1 MKIASFVLKNYR
13 RLADVTL
20 VLGDKKTVLVGANN
34 SGKTSCIGALH
45 TFLKSPDN
53 LKIRDISKRNW
64 KEIQELGKQVEK
76 EFPDSKKMEKLSK
89 ELVKLLP
96 SLDIEITAEAS
107 EAYKVRDILPD
118 LEWRGGTLS
127 VRITYEAVDVSKLC
141 REFVDMRGVVSK
153 HGGKIS
159 LWPKDLCDFLE
170 KGTNFSKFIKQKHY
184 IFSKEAVPT
193 AKDLSKEAVPTAVD
207 FSKEAVPTAEEILQ
221 PLKSE
226 ALKKLIR
233 VDVISEQ
240 RGLGAEDNTEQK
252 GPYSEKQRL
261 NKLLREYYERILNPE
276 DFPEA
281 DDLKVLVQQQDLE
294 EKFTERLNIQFKK
307 PFEELEDMGYPGIG
321 GNPTVEISAKISGM
335 DALQKSSSVRYRFEK
350 MEEEFL
356 PESYLGLGYQN
367 LIYLT
372 FRLLEFRD
380 KWMHV
385 GKSVSLESNAEEKI
399 EPIHLVLL
407 EEPEVNLHAQVQRV
421 FVSKAYDTLR
431 NHSDLRDKVTKKDKS
446 GYQTQLVIST
456 HSSHI
461 IDNMD
466 FKDLRYFQRNN
477 ASKSIAMDHTSIANM
492 SDLFANPKEELLFVS
507 KHLKLTH
514 CDIFFA
520 DGVIFVEGQ
529 AERLLVPEF
538 IAKNFPGLSNRYIS
552 MLEVNGAHTHKYK
565 DLVEKLGVATLV
577 LTDIDSVDNTGKSC
591 FPQKNSNQKTN
602 NDTLKKWHPKKETLD
617 DLLALPKEKYA
628 TTSQGAPLYVA
639 YQKPTQISEKGVL
652 SRTFEDALILANFED
667 DYFQKKPKLKA
678 AKAAHE
684 NDSKALSESLYE
696 YVKDLTKG
704 DFAFDCLFHL
714 AHKES
719 NRFNPP
725 EYISDGLKWL
735 ETQLSPTA

>member
-1 MKIASFVLKNYR
+1 MKVTSFSLRNYR
-13 RLADVTL
+13 RLVNVTL
-20 VLGDKKTVLVGANN
+20 VLDDKKTVLVGANN

-45 TFLKSPDN
+45 TFLKSPDS

-64 KEIQELGKQVEK
+64 KKIQALGEQVEQ
-76 EFPDSKKMEKLSK
+76 EFPDSEKMD
-89 ELVKLLP
+89 ELGSDFVSLLP

-118 LEWRGGTLS
+118 LEWRGGALS
-127 VRITYEAVDVSKLC
+127 VRITYEPVDISKLC
-141 REFVDMRGVVSK
+141 REFSDMRGVVSK
-153 HGGKIS
+153 HGSEVS

-170 KGTNFSKFIKQKHY
+170 KGSNFSKFIKQKYY
-184 IFSKEAVPT
+184 I
-193 AKDLSKEAVPTAVD
+193 LSKEVVAASEAEPTN
-207 FSKEAVPTAEEILQ
+207 KQILQ

-240 RGLGAEDNTEQK
+240 RGLGAEDNTDQK

-281 DDLKVLVQQQDLE
+281 DDLNVLGQQQKLE
-294 EKFTERLNIQFKK
+294 KDFTDRLNTQFEA
-307 PFEELEDMGYPGIG
+307 PFEELKSMGYPGIG
-321 GNPTVEISAKISGM
+321 GNPTVEISAKISGT
-335 DALQKSSSVRYRFEK
+335 DALQKSSSVRYRFDK

-380 KWMHV
+380 KWMRV
-385 GKSVSLESNAEEKI
+385 GKSASSESNVAENI

-421 FVSKAYDTLR
+421 FVSKAYNTLR
-431 NHSDLRDKVTKKDKS
+431 NHADLRDEGTGADRPE
-446 GYQTQLVIST
+446 YHTQLVIST

-466 FKDLRYFQRNN
+466 FKDLRYFQRNS
-477 ASKSIAMDHTSIANM
+477 ASTSIAMDHTLIANM
-492 SDLFANPKEELLFVS
+492 SELFANAKDELLFVR

-514 CDIFFA
+514 CDIFFS

-538 IAKNFPGLSNRYIS
+538 IARDFLGLSNRYIS
-552 MLEVNGAHTHKYK
+552 MLEVSGAHTHKYK
-565 DLVEKLGVATLV
+565 ELVEKLGVATLV
-577 LTDIDSVDNTGKSC
+577 LTDLDSVDSNGRSC
-591 FPQKNSNQKTN
+591 FPQKISGQKTN
-602 NDTLKKWHPKKETLD
+602 NDTLRKWHPKKEALD
-617 DLLALPKEKYA
+617 DLVTLPKEEHA
-628 TTSQGAPLYVA
+628 TTSQGAPLYVT
-639 YQKPTQISEKGVL
+639 YQKPTQVSGKDVL
-652 SRTFEDALILANFED
+652 SRTFEDALILANFENEF
-667 DYFQKKPKLKA
+667 FQKKPRLKA
-678 AKAAHE
+678 AKDAHE
-684 NDSKALSESLYE
+684 DDSKPLSESLYD
-696 YVKDLTKG
+696 YVKSLKKG
-704 DFAFDCLFHL
+704 DFSFDCLFHL
-714 AHKES
+714 ADNEA

-725 EYISDGLKWL
+725 EYISDGLTWL
-735 ETQLSPTA
+735 ENQLSPTA

>member
-1 MKIASFVLKNYR
+1 MKITSFSLKNYR
-13 RLADVTL
+13 RLANVNL
-20 VLGDKKTVLVGANN
+20 VLGDKTTVFVGANN

-45 TFLKSPDN
+45 TFLKSQDN

-64 KEIQELGKQVEK
+64 KVIQKLGEQVENK
-76 EFPDSKKMEKLSK
+76 FPTIEEMEKISTK
-89 ELVKLLP
+89 LVSLLP
-96 SLDIEITAEAS
+96 SLDIEITAEAG

-118 LEWRGGTLS
+118 LEWRGGALS
-127 VRITYEAVDVSKLC
+127 VRITYEAADISKLC
-141 REFVDMRGVVSK
+141 REFADMRGVVSR
-153 HGGKIS
+153 HGGEVS

-170 KGTNFSKFIKQKHY
+170 KEKNFSKFIKQKYY
-184 IFSKEAVPT
+184 I
-193 AKDLSKEAVPTAVD
+193 LSKEVVTAN
-207 FSKEAVPTAEEILQ
+207 EAKTTTKEILQ

-240 RGLGAEDNTEQK
+240 RGLGAEDSTDQK

-281 DDLKVLVQQQDLE
+281 DDLNVLGQQQKLE
-294 EKFTERLNIQFKK
+294 NDFTNRLNAQFKAPLK
-307 PFEELEDMGYPGIG
+307 ELEDMGYPGIG
-321 GNPTVEISAKISGM
+321 GNPTVEISAKISGT
-335 DALQKSSSVRYRFEK
+335 DALQKSSSVRYRFDK

-380 KWMHV
+380 KWMRV
-385 GKSVSLESNAEEKI
+385 GKSASSENNAEEKI

-421 FVSKAYDTLR
+421 FVSKAYNTLR
-431 NHSDLRDKVTKKDKS
+431 NHADLRDKKTGSDKPE
-446 GYQTQLVIST
+446 YHTQLMIST

-466 FKDLRYFQRNN
+466 FKDLRYFQRNSSN
-477 ASKSIAMDHTSIANM
+477 TSIAMDHTSIANM
-492 SDLFANPKEELLFVS
+492 SDLFANAKDELQFVR

-538 IAKNFPGLSNRYIS
+538 IARNFSGLSKRYIS
-552 MLEVNGAHTHKYK
+552 MLEVNGAHTHKYRE
-565 DLVEKLGVATLV
+565 LIEKLGVATLV
-577 LTDIDSVDNTGKSC
+577 LTDLDSVDSSGGAC
-591 FPQKNSNQKTN
+591 FPQKNLDQKTN
-602 NDTLKKWHPKKETLD
+602 NDTLKNWHPKKDALD
-617 DLLALPKEKYA
+617 ELVLLPKAEHA
-628 TTSQGAPLYVA
+628 TKSQDAPLYVA
-639 YQKPTQISEKGVL
+639 YQKPTQVSGKDVL
-652 SRTFEDALILANFED
+652 SRTFEDALILANFENQ
-667 DYFQKKPKLKA
+667 YFQKKPKLQT
-678 AKAAHE
+678 AKDAHE
-684 NDSKALSESLYE
+684 DGSKPLSESLYL
-696 YVKDLTKG
+696 YVKSLKKG
-704 DFAFDCLFHL
+704 DFAFDCLFYL
-714 AHKES
+714 AEDEA
-719 NRFNPP
+719 NRFTPP
-725 EYISDGLKWL
+725 EYISDGLTWL
-735 ETQLSPTA
+735 EKQLSPTT

>member
-1 MKIASFVLKNYR
+1 MKITSFVLKNYR
-13 RLADVTL
+13 RLADITL
-20 VLGDKKTVLVGANN
+20 VLDDKKTVLVGANN

-53 LKIRDISKRNW
+53 LKVRDISRQNW
-64 KEIQELGKQVEK
+64 KKIQKLGKQVEE
-76 EFPDSKKMEKLSK
+76 EFPASEKMQELSDN
-89 ELVKLLP
+89 LVSLLP
-96 SLDIEITAEAS
+96 SLDIEITAVAG

-118 LEWRGGTLS
+118 LEWSGGTLS
-127 VRITYEAVDVSKLC
+127 VRITYEATDISKLC
-141 REFVDMRGVVSK
+141 REFVDTRGVVSG
-153 HGGKIS
+153 HTGNVS

-170 KGTNFSKFIKQKHY
+170 KSRNFSKFIKQKHH
-184 IFSKEAVPT
+184 ILSTGAAPT
-193 AKDLSKEAVPTAVD
+193 TANEV
-207 FSKEAVPTAEEILQ
+207 LQ

-240 RGLGAEDNTEQK
+240 RGLGAEDNTDQQ

-281 DDLKVLVQQQDLE
+281 DDLNVLGQQQQLE
-294 EKFTERLNIQFKK
+294 EGFTKRLNTQFKA
-307 PFEELEDMGYPGIG
+307 PFEELKSMGYPGIG
-321 GNPTVEISAKISGM
+321 GNPTVEIAAKISGT
-335 DALQKSSSVRYRFEK
+335 DALQKSSSVRYRFDKKED
-350 MEEEFL
+350 EFL

-380 KWMHV
+380 KWMRV
-385 GKSVSLESNAEEKI
+385 GKSASSEDKVEDQI

-421 FVSKAYDTLR
+421 FVKKAYETLR
-431 NHSDLRDKVTKKDKS
+431 NHSDLRDQKTGNDKPEF
-446 GYQTQLVIST
+446 QTQLMIST

-461 IDNMD
+461 IDDID
-466 FKDLRYFQRNN
+466 FKDLRYFRRND
-477 ASKSIAMDHTSIANM
+477 ADASIAMDYTSVANM
-492 SDLFANPKEELLFVS
+492 SELFAKAKDELLFVR

-538 IAKNFPGLSNRYIS
+538 ISKSFPGLSNRYIS
-552 MLEVNGAHTHKYK
+552 MLEVSGAHTHKYK

-577 LTDIDSVDNTGKSC
+577 FTDLDSVDHDGKSC
-591 FPQKNSNQKTN
+591 FPKKGANQKTSN
-602 NDTLKKWHPKKETLD
+602 VTLKSWHPKKEALD
-617 DLLALPKEKYA
+617 DLVNLPQAEHA
-628 TTSQGAPLYVA
+628 TTSSDTPLYIA
-639 YQKPTQISEKGVL
+639 YQKPTKISGQDIL
-652 SRTFEDALILANFED
+652 SRTFEDGLILANFNDE
-667 DYFQKKPKLKA
+667 YFQNKEKLRDAKTDFESEAKP
-678 AKAAHE
+678 
-684 NDSKALSESLYE
+684 LSESLYD
-696 YVKDLTKG
+696 YVQGLKKG

-714 AHKES
+714 AGEEAKS
-719 NRFNPP
+719 FNPP
-725 EYISDGLKWL
+725 EYMNEGLKWL
-735 ETQLSPTA
+735 EIQLSPKD

>member
-1 MKIASFVLKNYR
+1 MKITSFALKNYR

-20 VLGDKKTVLVGANN
+20 VLDDKTAVLVGANN

-45 TFLKSPDN
+45 TFLNSPDN
-53 LKIRDISKRNW
+53 LKVRDISKKNW
-64 KEIQELGKQVEK
+64 KHIQNLGKEVEK
-76 EFPDSKKMEKLSK
+76 EFPSIEKMQELSDA
-89 ELVKLLP
+89 LIRLLP

-118 LEWRGGTLS
+118 LEWKGGALS
-127 VRITYEAVDVSKLC
+127 VRINYEVIDVSKLFS
-141 REFVDMRGVVSK
+141 EFVDTRVVVSK
-153 HGGKIS
+153 HQGEVS

-170 KGTNFSKFIKQKHY
+170 KGRNFSKFIKQKHY
-184 IFSKEAVPT
+184 V
-193 AKDLSKEAVPTAVD
+193 LSKEAEH
-207 FSKEAVPTAEEILQ
+207 SSNEILQ

-240 RGLGAEDNTEQK
+240 RGLGAEDNADQK

-261 NKLLREYYERILNPE
+261 NKLLRDYYERILNPE
-276 DFPEA
+276 DYPEA
-281 DDLKVLVQQQDLE
+281 DDLKVLGQQQNLE
-294 EKFTERLNIQFKK
+294 NDFTKRLNDQFEA
-307 PFEELEDMGYPGIG
+307 PFEELKSMGYPGIG
-321 GNPTVEISAKISGM
+321 GNPTVEISAQISGM
-335 DALQKSSSVRYRFEK
+335 DALQKSSSVRYRFDK
-350 MEEEFL
+350 KDEEFL

-380 KWMHV
+380 KWMRV
-385 GKSVSLESNAEEKI
+385 GKSASSGDNVEEQI

-431 NHSDLRDKVTKKDKS
+431 NHPDLRDKNTKKDKS
-446 GYQTQLVIST
+446 EYQTQLVIST

-461 IDNMD
+461 INDID
-466 FKDLRYFQRNN
+466 FKNLRYFRRNDVN
-477 ASKSIAMDHTSIANM
+477 TSIAMDHTTIANM
-492 SDLFANPKEELLFVS
+492 SELFANAKDELLFVS

-538 IAKNFPGLSNRYIS
+538 ISNSFPDLSNRYIS

-565 DLVEKLGVATLV
+565 ALVEKLGVTTLV
-577 LTDIDSVDNTGKSC
+577 LTDLDSVDNNGKSC
-591 FPQKNSNQKTN
+591 FPQRNSDQKSN
-602 NDTLKKWHPKKETLD
+602 NDTLKIWHPQKETLD
-617 DLLALPKEKYA
+617 ELVDLPKTEHM
-628 TTSQGAPLYVA
+628 TTSEGAPLYVA
-639 YQKPTQISEKGVL
+639 FQKPTQISEKEVL
-652 SRTFEDALILANFED
+652 SRTFEDALILANFDQE
-667 DYFQKKPKLKA
+667 YFQKKPKLET
-678 AKAAHE
+678 AKSAHE
-684 NDSKALSESLYE
+684 DGSKSLSESLYE
-696 YVKDLTKG
+696 YVQGLKKG

-714 AHKES
+714 ADNES
-719 NRFNPP
+719 NSFNPP
-725 EYISDGLKWL
+725 EYMSDGLKWL
-735 ETQLSPTA
+735 AAQLSPKE